1 MQRSHPFV
9 DWMKAIGLI
18 LIVYGHV
25 AHASAVWI
33 APPIYLKQFGVA
45 FFVFAS
51 GFTLARESRP
61 VWQVV
66 YQRLFEVCLFG
77 IACAAIISV
86 TGEVTR
92 HGLQLSNYLPFVVG
106 ANVLV
111 NAFPANPTT
120 WYIGTYIHLLL
131 LWALVLRR
139 ITVGPRLLIG
149 VLAAEV
155 LIRALL
161 LTAAGAFVAYM
172 ALSNWITVLLLG
184 MACGQRHVAEPSP
197 RPRCTVALAAF
208 IVAWALVMQRIG
220 PLPTFPLMSFALPA
234 AANALLVSVCVSA
247 LYLTVTWLAYESLNG
262 AVPSRVMQ
270 LVARNSVIVF
280 IAHMPL
286 YYATAPWVEGLAP
299 SYWPR
304 VAVRLLLCLVAL
316 TFASEGVHRLVAVR
330 QLRDRIASMVVERA
344 ARIRAPRAYM
354 REA

>member
-77 IACAAIISV
+77 IACASIISI
-86 TGEVTR
+86 TGALSGQ
-92 HGLQLSNYLPFVVG
+92 GLHLSNYTPFVLG
-106 ANVLV
+106 ANVLID
-111 NAFPANPTT
+111 AFPANPTT

-139 ITVGPRLLIG
+139 ITIGPRLLIG

-172 ALSNWITVLLLG
+172 ALS
-184 MACGQRHVAEPSP
+184 
-197 RPRCTVALAAF
+197 
-208 IVAWALVMQRIG
+208 
-220 PLPTFPLMSFALPA
+220 
-234 AANALLVSVCVSA
+234 
-247 LYLTVTWLAYESLNG
+247 
-262 AVPSRVMQ
+262 
-270 LVARNSVIVF
+270 
-280 IAHMPL
+280 
-286 YYATAPWVEGLAP
+286 
-299 SYWPR
+299 
-304 VAVRLLLCLVAL
+304 
-316 TFASEGVHRLVAVR
+316 
-330 QLRDRIASMVVERA
+330 
-344 ARIRAPRAYM
+344 
-354 REA
+354 

>member
-9 DWMKAIGLI
+9 DWLKAIGLI

-25 AHASAVWI
+25 AHASAVWM

-45 FFVFAS
+45 FFIFAS
-51 GFTLARESRP
+51 GFTLVRETRP

-77 IACAAIISV
+77 LACAAIISIAGAL
-86 TGEVTR
+86 TH
-92 HGLQLSNYLPFVVG
+92 HGLQLSNYMPFVLG

-120 WYIGTYIHLLL
+120 WYVGTYIHLLL

-139 ITVGPRLLIG
+139 ITLGPRLLIG
-149 VLAAEV
+149 VLVGEI

-161 LTAAGAFVAYM
+161 LTAGGGFIAYM

-184 MACGQRHVAEPSP
+184 MLCGQRHVTRPSP
-197 RPRCTVALAAF
+197 RPRFAVALAAF
-208 IVAWALVMQRIG
+208 TGAWALVMQRIG
-220 PLPTFPLMSFALPA
+220 PQPTFPLMSFAVPA
-234 AANALLVSVCVSA
+234 AANAMLVSMCVSA
-247 LYLTVTWLAYESLNG
+247 LYLTVTWLAYQSLNG
-262 AVPSRVMQ
+262 TAPSRVMA

-286 YYATAPWVEGLAP
+286 YYATAPWVESVLP
-299 SYWPR
+299 SYWAR
-304 VAVRLLLCLVAL
+304 VVVRLLLCLVAL
-316 TFASEGVHRLVAVR
+316 TFVSEGVHRLVAVR
-330 QLRDRIASMVVERA
+330 QLRDRIASMFVERA
-344 ARIRAPRAYM
+344 ARVTAPHGRV